1 MIEFEKF
8 KKVIVKYIEFYK
20 CEDELHRMK
29 IDIFDSP
36 LFETP
41 GFLLDWFW
49 EECFTDEGVDVI
61 NWYIFEHRDLAD
73 DFDYRGECLITE
85 EDDCMWSDED
95 KKHPIP
101 MRTIEDLWDYVKDFR
116 K

>member
-20 CEDELHRMK
+20 CEDQLRRMR
-29 IDIFDSP
+29 IEIVDSP

-41 GFLLDWFW
+41 GFLLDWLW
-49 EECFTDEGVDVI
+49 EECFTDEGVDTI
-61 NWYIFEHRDLAD
+61 NWYMFEHRDLAD
-73 DFDYRGECLITE
+73 DFDYRGECLI
-85 EDDCMWSDED
+85 DDED
-95 KKHPIP
+95 PVMWDNEKNPIP
-101 MRTIEDLWDYVKDFR
+101 MRTIEDLWNYVKDFR